1 LLRKRK
7 LYDEAFR
14 KGRLSG
20 GIYVSTFLLE
30 VVTPERKVY
39 AQDVDMIVVKGVAGE
54 LGILPNHIP
63 LVTPLKIAPVTVK
76 KGNTSEKIAVNG
88 GFMEVRK
95 DKVVILAESAE
106 LPGDIDV
113 ERARAAKERAEKRLA
128 SKDEFDFRR
137 AELALQ
143 RAMNRLDVAQGR

>member
-1 LLRKRK
+1 
-7 LYDEAFR
+7 
-14 KGRLSG
+14 
-20 GIYVSTFLLE
+20 VSTFLLE

-39 AQDVDMIVVKGVAGE
+39 SDHVNMVIAKGVEGE

-63 LVTPLKIAPVTVK
+63 LVTPLKIAPFTVK
-76 KGNTSEKIAVNG
+76 RQGQKDEVIAVHG

-106 LPGDIDV
+106 LPGQIDID
-113 ERARAAKERAEKRLA
+113 RAQAAKERAEKRLA
-128 SKDEFDFRR
+128 AKRDEIDFRR

-143 RAMNRLDVAQGR
+143 RAMNRLDVSGKQ

>member
-1 LLRKRK
+1 M
-7 LYDEAFR
+7 
-14 KGRLSG
+14 SN
-20 GIYVSTFLLE
+20 FLLE
-30 VVTPERKVY
+30 IVTPERKVY
-39 AQDVDMIVVKGVAGE
+39 ADHANMIIVKGVAGE

-63 LVTPLKIAPVTVK
+63 LVTPLKVAPITIK
-76 KGNTSEKIAVNG
+76 KDGKNEQIAVNG

-113 ERARAAKERAEKRLA
+113 ERAKAAKERAEKRLG
-128 SKDEFDFRR
+128 SKQDEVDFRR

-143 RAMNRLDVAQGR
+143 RALTRIDVAGDRKSVV

>member
-1 LLRKRK
+1 M
-7 LYDEAFR
+7 
-14 KGRLSG
+14 SN
-20 GIYVSTFLLE
+20 FLLE
-30 VVTPERKVY
+30 IVTPERKVY
-39 AQDVDMIVVKGVAGE
+39 ADHANMIIVKGVAGE

-63 LVTPLKIAPVTVK
+63 LVTPLKVAPITIK
-76 KGNTSEKIAVNG
+76 KDGKNELIAVNG

-113 ERARAAKERAEKRLA
+113 ERAKAAKERAEKRLG
-128 SKDEFDFRR
+128 SKQDEVDFRR

-143 RAMNRLDVAQGR
+143 RALTRIDVAGKK